1 MFIVKASCWSSTY
14 KWNFNTCHCSLT
26 PLFSTHEFCSL
37 DSSEFPQTSRP
48 LTIGGDLEYQPTK
61 HLYIQVLS
69 KYSLNMKGLPR
80 KPYWPAI
87 DRKYPKRLTIKDF
100 ATRSGWLG
108 IKDDNQLTLSSQQR
122 GGLQKLIKP
131 PSPSPNIYSCY
142 TTPSHRKLWCAWMRQ
157 WFMLQQELQCHCWGP
172 RFLIALSHR
181 CSGLSKS
188 MHSQRECLF
197 HDSKY
202 QIITA

>member
-1 MFIVKASCWSSTY
+1 
-14 KWNFNTCHCSLT
+14 
-26 PLFSTHEFCSL
+26 
-37 DSSEFPQTSRP
+37 
-48 LTIGGDLEYQPTK
+48 
-61 HLYIQVLS
+61 
-69 KYSLNMKGLPR
+69 MKGLPR

-142 TTPSHRKLWCAWMRQ
+142 TTPSHRKLHLTDNDSCFNKSSNAIAGDLGSWLPCLTDAQACLRVCIHRESVC
-157 WFMLQQELQCHCWGP
+157 FMTVSIRSSLLSWWGFLTWWPVHNMSTPPAQCV
-172 RFLIALSHR
+172 RSAKL
-181 CSGLSKS
+181 
-188 MHSQRECLF
+188 
-197 HDSKY
+197 
-202 QIITA
+202 